1 MWVGLWDSGQRAE
14 PVCRPQAPAE
24 PSGLHWLPCGCG
36 TGASEQMTAEGLGGI
51 VSSLHGRRVLPV
63 KEECSEV
70 LVVALVSSF
79 TVLLAGSLYDVTAFE
94 RANRRNWIE
103 TLKLP

>member
-1 MWVGLWDSGQRAE
+1 M
-14 PVCRPQAPAE
+14 
-24 PSGLHWLPCGCG
+24 
-36 TGASEQMTAEGLGGI
+36 
-51 VSSLHGRRVLPV
+51 

-94 RANRRNWIE
+94 RTNRRNWIE